1 MPPNKPANGTYI
13 SVLGASLSQFNGNFT
28 YDNSSK
34 SVDYLVMATGL
45 HYLGSNTSNGNAL
58 IFSIAFPSDTVY
70 FNGTNFTNPG
80 GKNVYS
86 GTANDR
92 QSKKTGGQAPWTATQ
107 GG

>member
-1 MPPNKPANGTYI
+1 MPPSKPENGTYT
-13 SVLGASLSQFNGNFT
+13 SVLSGTLSQFNGNFV
-28 YDNSSK
+28 YDNVSK

-58 IFSIAFPSDTVY
+58 IFSIAFPTDTVY
-70 FNGTNFTNPG
+70 FSGTNFTNPG

-86 GTANDR
+86 GHADDNR
-92 QSKKTGGQAPWTATQ
+92 SKKTATQVPWTATQ